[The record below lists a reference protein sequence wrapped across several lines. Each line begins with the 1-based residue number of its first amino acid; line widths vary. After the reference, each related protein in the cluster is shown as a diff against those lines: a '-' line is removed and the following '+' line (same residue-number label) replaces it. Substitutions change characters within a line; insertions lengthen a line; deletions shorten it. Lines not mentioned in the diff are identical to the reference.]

1 MFYQIVTIVLAGVLT
16 AFVAGNNIS
25 AAVGTI
31 VGSRIISRT
40 GGILIGMLGFI
51 IGLLLEGR
59 QLEHAVNALIPHSYP
74 LISYALFISFIIFV
88 AAALTRSPLSL
99 TMALVGASAGISLK
113 IGYSADFGF
122 LRFLIFTWIL
132 APILSIVFAYV
143 ANMMLQKKDFRN
155 TWRAAVIIKIS
166 LLVASFLTAFT
177 LGANTIGFI
186 AGFAGYNIP
195 VLGSM
200 ILGIVVGT
208 LFLSKGVMRRVGEE
222 MYIMRYTNA
231 FVSLIVSSV
240 LVEAATIFG
249 VPLSNTQTLTSSVF
263 GTGLSYRFK
272 AMYIRP
278 FIIVIITWIVSPL
291 FGFLMGLLV

>member
-1 MFYQIVTIVLAGVLT
+1 MLYEITTIILAGVLT

-31 VGSRIISRT
+31 VGSRIISRM
-40 GGILIGMLGFI
+40 GGILIGMIGFI
-51 IGLLLEGR
+51 SGLLLEGR
-59 QLEHAVNALIPHSYP
+59 QLQHAVNALIPHSYP

-88 AAALTRSPLSL
+88 AAAITRSPLSL

-113 IGYSADFGF
+113 IGYDADFGF
-122 LRFLIFTWIL
+122 LKFLILTWVM
-132 APILSIVFAYV
+132 APILSILFAYI
-143 ANMMLQKKDFRN
+143 ANNLLSRRDFRN

-166 LLVASFLTAFT
+166 LIIASFLTAFT

-186 AGFAGYNIP
+186 AGFAGYNLP
-195 VLGSM
+195 VIGSM
-200 ILGIVVGT
+200 ILGIILGT
-208 LFLSKGVMRRVGEE
+208 IFLSKGIIRRVGEE
-222 MYIMRYTNA
+222 MYLMRYTNA
-231 FVSLIVSSV
+231 FVSLIVSSI

-249 VPLSNTQTLTSSVF
+249 FPLSNTQTLTSSVF

-278 FIIVIITWIVSPL
+278 FLIVIVTWIVSPL
-291 FGFLMGLLV
+291 FGFAMGLLV